1 MNAPEPSGLPFECSI
16 EYVFRCSLPNECSH
30 DQDRCLVLGHEVHE
44 PKSCFTFGFLKNVR
58 EQGGGDKRRAGAS
71 RGGIPRL
78 RVTDWSSKRSGAV
91 HIQHGTE
98 LSW

>member
-1 MNAPEPSGLPFECSI
+1 MTRIDVWCLAMKSMSRR
-16 EYVFRCSLPNECSH
+16 VVSL
-30 DQDRCLVLGHEVHE
+30 LVSSRMCVS
-44 PKSCFTFGFLKNVR
+44 K
-58 EQGGGDKRRAGAS
+58 GGGDKRRAGAS